1 MNSSP
6 KSILMI
12 KSHSM
17 GIGDLLRST
26 AAWRSLKIKWPHAKL
41 HLLFL
46 SKHPGYSSENFIS
59 KISLLSSAT
68 FLTISNENSND
79 KKTKIKSSFFSL
91 AKQVEEHCR
100 RISPD
105 LVIDFESS
113 GIRTSIFTIIA
124 TRFAKAKSV
133 GINQFYGRRF
143 FYSSSSA
150 STRVFAKQRRLEY
163 PLEYTN
169 KDYVVLSELGI
180 ERQDTPIEIDV
191 FEEGLKFFNNLS
203 NSIDR
208 SKPIIGIN
216 IGCGTEDAI
225 PRRPPIEQL
234 VLCIG
239 EVTEKMP
246 CTLLLQEAPFESKI
260 NKEFIDTYKK
270 YYGDNLNIVCI
281 QCTLPELTG
290 LIDFCDYFISSDSG
304 PYHISVALQK
314 PTIAWF
320 NFPTPTAYH
329 NNAWCRMLVN
339 PSPVQFKES
348 FDSLKNFN
356 AHKTE

>member
-1 MNSSP
+1 MNSTP

-26 AAWRSLKIKWPHAKL
+26 AAWRSLKIKWPDAKL

-46 SKHPGYSSENFIS
+46 SKHPGYSSEKFIS

-68 FLTISNENSND
+68 FLTISNDNSND
-79 KKTKIKSSFFSL
+79 KKTRIKTSFSSL
-91 AKQVEEHCR
+91 VKQIEEHCG
-100 RISPD
+100 RINPD
-105 LVIDFESS
+105 LIIDFESS

-124 TRFAKAKSV
+124 SRLAKAKSL
-133 GINQFYGRRF
+133 GINQFFGRRF
-143 FYSSSSA
+143 FYSFSSV
-150 STRVFAKQRRLEY
+150 STRVFAKQRLLDY

-169 KDYVVLSELGI
+169 KDYVILSALGI
-180 ERQDTPIEIDV
+180 ERLDTPIEINV
-191 FEEGLKFFNNLS
+191 FEDGLKFANKLS
-203 NSIDR
+203 TSIDM

-239 EVTEKMP
+239 KIIENMP

-260 NKEFIDTYKK
+260 NKEFIDIYKK
-270 YYGDNLNIVCI
+270 YYGDDSNIKCVE
-281 QCTLPELTG
+281 CTLPELTG
-290 LIDFCDYFISSDSG
+290 LINLCDYFISSDSG

-320 NFPTPTAYH
+320 NYPTPTAYH
-329 NNAWCRMLVN
+329 HHPWCRILVN

-348 FDSLKNFN
+348 FDTLKKLNE
-356 AHKTE
+356 K